1 MKLFKTKTSYTKRL
15 MQAGPLPA
23 GKKTKLNK
31 TDKVIEIK
39 GVSEL
44 WWRCDV

>member
-1 MKLFKTKTSYTKRL
+1 
-15 MQAGPLPA
+15 MQAVRPLPAA

-39 GVSEL
+39 VFLQVMVEM
-44 WWRCDV
+44 